1 MGAPR
6 PAASAQSAGW
16 QDREL
21 HETWGICISAGHSDF
36 HGDKG
41 EKCEPKQE
49 TDVAKWL
56 DNQPCQTV
64 QSNGMS

>member
-6 PAASAQSAGW
+6 PAASAQPTGW

-21 HETWGICISAGHSDF
+21 HETRGICVFAGHSDF
-36 HGDKG
+36 RGDKG
-41 EKCEPKQE
+41 EKCEPEQE

-56 DNQPCQTV
+56 YNQPCQTV
-64 QSNGMS
+64 QSNETS